1 MNKKGLST
9 KAVTILV
16 IVAIVLAGVS
26 IVYTKYDLGSK
37 IFTPSESD
45 VNGEDSG
52 SGKIGVEILPVE
64 IEDKGNE

>member
-26 IVYTKYDLGSK
+26 IAYTKYDLGSK
-37 IFTPSESD
+37 IFTPSESNANVD
-45 VNGEDSG
+45 NSG
-52 SGKIGVEILPVE
+52 SGRIGVEILPGQ